1 MGHKELDTT
10 EIRALSLFGAGGG
23 TYRQNAE
30 IHMNCQRSPSTL
42 HPGLDTGEPGNRAYQ
57 RTNLVKVISNM
68 PQITQQRYV

>member
-42 HPGLDTGEPGNRAYQ
+42 HPGLDTESLETGLTREQTSSR
-57 RTNLVKVISNM
+57 LF
-68 PQITQQRYV
+68 QICPK